1 MTPSRSAPS
10 WQNALGHALAPSERV
25 PAGVSP
31 TWGLGSA
38 WSGTL
43 LGELLELL
51 KEVGRRDASPPPV
64 SSDLNA
70 DGVGRRH
77 LGQRQCPS
85 LGDGLRH
92 LRLLRPRQLDV

>member
-31 TWGLGSA
+31 AWGVGSA
-38 WSGTL
+38 WSSTL

-51 KEVGRRDASPPPV
+51 EEVGRRYAAPPPV

-70 DGVGRRH
+70 DRIRRRY
-77 LGQRQCPS
+77 LGQRQRPS
-85 LGDGLRH
+85 LRDGLRH
-92 LRLLRPRQLDV
+92 LRLLRPRQLHV